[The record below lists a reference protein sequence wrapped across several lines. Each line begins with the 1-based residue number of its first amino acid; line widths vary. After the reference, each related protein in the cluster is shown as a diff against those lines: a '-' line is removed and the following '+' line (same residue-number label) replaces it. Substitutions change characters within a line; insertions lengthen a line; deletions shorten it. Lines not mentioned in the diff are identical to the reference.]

1 MEKSGRRKA
10 MNIEQMIDRIP
21 LFAGLSDSGRR
32 MLAESARRK
41 VFPKN
46 TVVMSEGDRTD
57 SLYII
62 CEGKVKVT
70 IIDEHG
76 KEIILSILEPG
87 DYFGEMTALVDGESR
102 SASVVTRTPCEMLML
117 AKEDFR
123 RIISANPD
131 IVFSLLHVSME
142 RLRKANRKIESL
154 ALMDV
159 YGRVARL
166 FTELARPEADGLLHI
181 REKLTHQEIA
191 NMVGSSREMISRVMK
206 ELISGGYITCEHK
219 QITINGKLPYAW

>member
-1 MEKSGRRKA
+1 
-10 MNIEQMIDRIP
+10 MNIVQMIDRAP
-21 LFAGLSDSGRR
+21 LFESLSEDGRR
-32 MLAESARRK
+32 MLVEVARRK

-46 TVVMSEGDRTD
+46 TVVMSEGDETD

-62 CEGKVKVT
+62 CAGKVKVT

-76 KEIILSILEPG
+76 KEIILSILEVG

-102 SASVVTRTPCEMLML
+102 SASVVTREPCELL
-117 AKEDFR
+117 LLSRDDFR
-123 RIISANPD
+123 RIVSLNPD
-131 IVFSLLHVSME
+131 IVFSLLHVSMN

-166 FTELARPEADGLLHI
+166 FIELAQPEGDLMVI

-206 ELISGGYITCEHK
+206 ELTSGGYITSEHK
-219 QITINGKLPYAW
+219 QISINGKLPYSW